1 MDRAFPLQTK
11 GPGAKLR
18 NSPAAVNRILLLSTL
33 ILAGCHAGP
42 KPPAATPTG
51 KNEPMRVHTAKVI
64 EKKESSQ
71 LIMTG
76 SVTSQYSVNVTTD
89 TSGRV
94 TDMLVDL
101 GDSVTKGQ
109 LLFRL
114 DTTNAERQMG
124 VDRANLNEAVSKLG
138 MENPHSPMIPRG
150 EVPSV
155 QKAKSVLDD
164 AYQTYA
170 DYLSLREEDLVSDM
184 QLSNQRREYLSAKA
198 DYETALLQVN
208 QNLAAVRTAQATLA
222 QHRETLAQSEVRSSM
237 DGTVQERLISPG
249 DSVQQ
254 GQKSGLVI
262 VGGEI
267 YVNLDVPQHHLSQ
280 LSAGRSVQVVSE
292 AYPNRKVS
300 AVVANISP
308 VANPRTGTVTIKARV
323 DRGVRWLLPGLTVKA
338 RLQTSSSQTRLL
350 VPEEAVLSISG
361 MSQVFTLKNGRIHG
375 VPVTLGDDNNEN
387 QVIVTGNLKAGDVV
401 VVSDLTAMKEGDQVE
416 ALP

>member
-1 MDRAFPLQTK
+1 
-11 GPGAKLR
+11 
-18 NSPAAVNRILLLSTL
+18 
-33 ILAGCHAGP
+33 
-42 KPPAATPTG
+42 
-51 KNEPMRVHTAKVI
+51 MRVHTAKVVQKS
-64 EKKESSQ
+64 EFSQ
-71 LIMTG
+71 LTLTG

-101 GDSVTKGQ
+101 GDSVAKGQ
-109 LLFRL
+109 VLFRL
-114 DTTNAERQMG
+114 DTTNAESQLG
-124 VDRANLNEAVSKLG
+124 IDRANLDEAVAKLG
-138 MENPHSPMIPRG
+138 MENPNSPMIPRG

-184 QLSNQRREYLSAKA
+184 QLSNQRRDYLSAKA

-208 QNLAAVRTAQATLA
+208 QNMAQVRTAQATLA
-222 QHRETLAQSEVRSSM
+222 QHRETLAQTEVRSPM

-249 DSVQQ
+249 DAIQQ
-254 GQKSGLVI
+254 NQKSGLVI

-292 AYPNRKVS
+292 AYPDRKVS

-338 RLQTSSSQTRLL
+338 QLQTSSSKARLL

-361 MSQVFTLKNGRIHG
+361 VSQVFTLKNGRIHS
-375 VPVTLGDDNNEN
+375 VPVILGDDNNEN
-387 QVIVTGNLKAGDVV
+387 QVIVTGDLKAGEVL
-401 VVSDLTAMKEGDQVE
+401 VVSDLTAMKEGDRVE